1 MTTVAR
7 HSEPHMAAPWCRVP
21 LSGTKPCAGGDI
33 FPLGGTEPRAGG
45 DTVPLGGT
53 EPPAGGDTHTG
64 SRGALQQHLLLFSLA
79 VVSFFLLSL
88 SGQ

>member
-1 MTTVAR
+1 MTIVAR

-21 LSGTKPCAGGDI
+21 LSGTEPCAGGDI
-33 FPLGGTEPRAGG
+33 F
-45 DTVPLGGT
+45 PLGGT